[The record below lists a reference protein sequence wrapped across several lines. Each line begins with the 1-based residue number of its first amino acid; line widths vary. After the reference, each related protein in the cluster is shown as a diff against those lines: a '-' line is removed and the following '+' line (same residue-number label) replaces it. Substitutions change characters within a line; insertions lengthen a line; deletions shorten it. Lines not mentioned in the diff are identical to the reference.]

1 MHAPNTFMMINTIVM
16 TLQDASEYNYL
27 ALAGRYLYV
36 SLLDIS
42 YF

>member
-1 MHAPNTFMMINTIVM
+1 MMINTIVT
-16 TLQDASEYNYL
+16 TLQDASEFNYL
-27 ALAGRYLYV
+27 ASAGRYLYV